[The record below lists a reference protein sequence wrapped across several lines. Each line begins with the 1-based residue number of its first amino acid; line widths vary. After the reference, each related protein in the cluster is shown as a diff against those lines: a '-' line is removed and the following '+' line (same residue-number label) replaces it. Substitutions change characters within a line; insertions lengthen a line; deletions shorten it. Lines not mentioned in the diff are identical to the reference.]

1 MSKLTLFAYSPSNN
15 CLRVEVALK
24 EKKLEYE
31 RIEIDIFKGQQKT
44 PKFLAMNPRGT
55 VPCLTHGSIVLQDSM
70 AAIQY
75 LDMAFPDQV
84 PLTPQKPAQM
94 ASCIQYIHEFEQSF
108 NPKNVAYQVFFGN
121 QKKAQLEAEIEAL
134 LEEVALWDGYLKRK
148 EYLVGDFTLADIAVF
163 PLVSQRHS
171 SPTLNDKDGS
181 PRARL
186 ARRASFATTADAA
199 GAAVRAA
206 HACEEEREFK
216 QILKAHDR
224 FILLSDKLAGLLKR
238 LALGDTSALL
248 GVDVHRLAEKIGSDF
263 SIIARNLVVA
273 PNPNDPNL
281 SWPAMVAAARRKA
294 EKAERRFKECQLAYL
309 KEISHLRDLNK
320 LEDAQGCTDVLQDVS
335 FYDPISYL
343 DTDTRQLVEKIIEEG
358 FKSKVR
364 ELARK
369 LLGQRRSSMSAAS
382 IEPTEE
388 LGEASSTQ
396 NHHTEGASVKRPS
409 DGKDLPCEDCLS
421 CRARVRE
428 LELELARMERTHR
441 QKAVEMIKEFDDER
455 KLLQQDRHA
464 RNETQVTAGMQ
475 ASDIANSPSPGE
487 CYSTTTHTD
496 PAAGWL
502 SVFGNDPRATFYNTT
517 TYSSSEQLRRTL
529 QESYAELADLM
540 QTKLSLTTSEKDQ
553 AFIER
558 DAMQQN
564 KEEAEG
570 LLSTLEQEVIA
581 LEAALRREKR
591 KRDKCEKLLAE
602 QATLYSAS
610 NRARQNPAGAWPS
623 SMAATARDPSAPAH
637 RVRFGPDGPEVFKT
651 LSENLRDEREENER
665 ICDQNG
671 ELKEENR
678 KLRLTLNEM
687 QVRLQRVRTTASRS
701 RVARDLNE
709 IIKRSG
715 LEDFVSEEGL
725 PRHNV
730 FSRLY
735 DDAVNR
741 VRKLE
746 ALSKKIIQEEARLLN
761 RVFTVHMPG
770 KLHRPK
776 PAAVSNDK
784 LLHNSDGENVIE
796 EAVATLDQEPL
807 TITAPILARS
817 TADDVFESTP
827 VQKHKFLFVCEDP
840 DPPAYQMQGISGRRP

>member
-1 MSKLTLFAYSPSNN
+1 MTTSSGGAS
-15 CLRVEVALK
+15 
-24 EKKLEYE
+24 
-31 RIEIDIFKGQQKT
+31 
-44 PKFLAMNPRGT
+44 
-55 VPCLTHGSIVLQDSM
+55 VL
-70 AAIQY
+70 
-75 LDMAFPDQV
+75 
-84 PLTPQKPAQM
+84 
-94 ASCIQYIHEFEQSF
+94 H
-108 NPKNVAYQVFFGN
+108 
-121 QKKAQLEAEIEAL
+121 
-134 LEEVALWDGYLKRK
+134 R
-148 EYLVGDFTLADIAVF
+148 
-163 PLVSQRHS
+163 RHS

-181 PRARL
+181 PRVRL

-238 LALGDTSALL
+238 LALGDTNALL

-263 SIIARNLVVA
+263 SIIARNLVVT

-281 SWPAMVAAARRKA
+281 SWPSMVAAARRKA

-309 KEISHLRDLNK
+309 KEISHLRDVNK
-320 LEDAQGCTDVLQDVS
+320 LEDAQVCTDILQDIS
-335 FYDPISYL
+335 FYDSISYL

-369 LLGQRRSSMSAAS
+369 LLGQRRSNVNAGS
-382 IEPTEE
+382 IEPSEE
-388 LGEASSTQ
+388 LGEPSSTQ
-396 NHHTEGASVKRPS
+396 NPHTEDAGAKRQN
-409 DGKDLPCEDCLS
+409 LPCKDCLS

-428 LELELARMERTHR
+428 LELELAKMERTHR
-441 QKAVEMIKEFDDER
+441 QKVDEMIKEFDDER

-464 RNETQVTAGMQ
+464 QNETQVTAAMQ
-475 ASDIANSPSPGE
+475 ASDIANSSSPGE
-487 CYSTTTHTD
+487 FYSTTTHTD

-623 SMAATARDPSAPAH
+623 GMAATARDPSAPAH
-637 RVRFGPDGPEVFKT
+637 RVRFGPDGPEVFKA

-761 RVFTVHMPG
+761 SVFTVHMPR
-770 KLHRPK
+770 KLHRSK

-784 LLHNSDGENVIE
+784 LLHTSDGENVIE

-807 TITAPILARS
+807 TITAPTLARS
-817 TADDVFESTP
+817 TTDDVFESTP

-840 DPPAYQMQGISGRRP
+840 EPPAYQMQGISGTPRNNIQSFSSTGRRTRYCFLVPSF